1 MRIIAAAMWPLGYIT
16 IYDDRQKQKKAKQ
29 DYYELRITTTAT
41 ERGPRTLIQHS
52 AATSETGG
60 PPSSPTVVTSDIIN
74 ELSTEFAATKAE
86 RTTHPPGGDRG
97 RRERVQEQLQLRA
110 AQGRS
115 SNSKGGAAKLRG
127 DPAVQRQRR

>member
-1 MRIIAAAMWPLGYIT
+1 MVSGISARSI
-16 IYDDRQKQKKAKQ
+16 RN
-29 DYYELRITTTAT
+29 
-41 ERGPRTLIQHS
+41 RGVKINNDCNPTMGS
-52 AATSETGG
+52 
-60 PPSSPTVVTSDIIN
+60 TVVTSDID

-110 AQGRS
+110 EGRS